1 MTNKHDNDGQEGDV
15 AQAGLQGCI
24 EAAVRGPHVRE
35 GGDGEGGRKDQGGG
49 DDEQIFAWRVPQDER
64 CESRSEDSDSRHDD
78 RSEERVDGGSWLLE
92 DVGHVEDHGGDP
104 RPLSQ

>member
-49 DDEQIFAWRVPQDER
+49 DDEQIFA
-64 CESRSEDSDSRHDD
+64 
-78 RSEERVDGGSWLLE
+78 
-92 DVGHVEDHGGDP
+92 
-104 RPLSQ
+104 